1 MTRSAA
7 TMASW
12 VLGLLLSLSGCSPT
26 QTGEDSPTVPSS
38 TPSQVRQP
46 HGISFG
52 DRAYDALWAKA
63 GKALRE
69 GRTVAPAGN
78 NAVEFYL
85 QIRQGYPELR
95 APNAKPTPAQKALL
109 DTLNRLGP
117 DVSLAIDQAVA
128 RKDLGEAS
136 RLVRML
142 AAIDAENPS
151 LERHIQQVEQATG
164 KNKSKKANR

>member
-1 MTRSAA
+1 MRRYAA
-7 TMASW
+7 IVASLF
-12 VLGLLLSLSGCSPT
+12 LGTLIGLAGCSPT
-26 QTGEDSPTVPSS
+26 QPNENNPTA
-38 TPSQVRQP
+38 TPSVSERQP

-52 DRAYDALWAKA
+52 DRTYDALWVKA
-63 GKALRE
+63 GRALRE

-85 QIRQGYPELR
+85 QIRQGYPELKFS
-95 APNAKPTPAQKALL
+95 NAKPTPAQKALL

-142 AAIDAENPS
+142 AAIDAEYPA
-151 LERHIQQVEQATG
+151 LERHIQQVERATG
-164 KNKSKKANR
+164 KNKSKKVNQ